1 MRKVFISVLGT
12 GFYQPCMYSDNNGF
26 LSTETRFIQRA
37 MVENL
42 GIDKWQEPDVAYI
55 LLTEKAKTL
64 NWEIPDAKRKNNK
77 TQQMEDYTDLKSL
90 IGQLPVVKTLDI
102 PEGKDENEMWE
113 IFSIVYE
120 QLEEGDEL
128 YFDVTHSFRYL
139 PMLLLVLI
147 NYAKYLKH
155 VKVKEISYGNYEN
168 MDKEKKI
175 APIVDLLPLSVLQ
188 DWTFAAAN
196 FTENGD
202 VGRLEE
208 LSKDELGP
216 LQRHMYE
223 TNDKSNKKDD
233 ITNLSKFT
241 KSARSFIN
249 ELIFCRG
256 IAIYEANS
264 LKQMRDYASKCKNA
278 LIKPYQPV
286 IGKIVESTNEFKV
299 EEKNIWNNFAAA
311 RWCCKKGYYQP
322 AITELQEAIV
332 TFFCLRHGI
341 VIDDGKQRA
350 AVNKAFKKRSEPDT
364 TLIYKDDKE
373 RILIDEIMKDENMT
387 DDLVKKFADLTEL
400 RNSFNHSGM
409 QKKQYKPDKMKKK
422 ISEHIES
429 VIAELFP

>member
-26 LSTETRFIQRA
+26 VSTDTRFIQQA

-64 NWEIPDAKRKNNK
+64 NWEIPDGERKNNK

-113 IFSIVYE
+113 IFSTVYE

-168 MDKEKKI
+168 MNKEKKI

-208 LSKDELGP
+208 LSNKNLGP
-216 LQRHMYE
+216 MLRHMHE
-223 TNDKSNKKDD
+223 THDMTDKKAVD
-233 ITNLSKFT
+233 NLRYFT
-241 KSARSFIN
+241 GAARRFTN
-249 ELIFCRG
+249 ELKFCRG
-256 IAIYEANS
+256 MSIYKAGS

-311 RWCCKKGYYQP
+311 CWCCEKGYYQP
-322 AITELQEAIV
+322 AITELKEAIV
-332 TFFCLRHGI
+332 TFFCLRHGLK
-341 VIDDGKQRA
+341 ID
-350 AVNKAFKKRSEPDT
+350 N
-364 TLIYKDDKE
+364 
-373 RILIDEIMKDENMT
+373 KDERGYVNDAFFSIIDHKILDNKSEEEKIRIENIMSDSMLT
-387 DDLVKKFADLTEL
+387 KDFADCFKQLSDL
-400 RNSFNHSGM
+400 RNDFNHAGM
-409 QKKQYKPDKMKKK
+409 RDERFEPQMMKEKIEKFIDK
-422 ISEHIES
+422 
-429 VIAELFP
+429 VIKELFP